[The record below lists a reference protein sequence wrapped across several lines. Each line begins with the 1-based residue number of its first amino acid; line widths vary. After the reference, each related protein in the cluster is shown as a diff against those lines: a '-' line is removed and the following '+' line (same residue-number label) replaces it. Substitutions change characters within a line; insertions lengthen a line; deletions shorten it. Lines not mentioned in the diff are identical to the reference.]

1 MRRNLIKTFAA
12 LAAIALLTGFGL
24 PTQTAVAAELELVL
38 GTGNTNGKLFAAG
51 SAISM
56 ASVIEGKGIKV
67 YNYGTKG
74 GNDNIK
80 RISKKKRAIN
90 FALVTAKDLAAA
102 KEKQRKEFSGLMAVG
117 KEKGETILLIVR
129 NKAPK
134 KVSKGDYAAAV
145 AEFVRVIKSAKSA
158 KMVKKSWSAFS
169 PSSGASEFKA
179 AGIKLHKAA
188 VM

>member
-1 MRRNLIKTFAA
+1 MKRNLIKTLAT
-12 LAAIALLTGFGL
+12 LAAIAVLAGFGQ
-24 PTQTAVAAELELVL
+24 PIQTAVAADLELVL

-74 GNDNIK
+74 GKDNIK

-90 FALVTAKDLAAA
+90 FALVTVKDLTKA
-102 KEKQRKEFSGLMAVG
+102 KEKQRKAFSGLMALG
-117 KEKGETILLIVR
+117 KSKGEMVLLIVR

-145 AEFVRVIKSAKSA
+145 AEFVRVLKSAKSA
-158 KMVKKSWSAFS
+158 KLVRQQWPGFG
-169 PSSGASEFKA
+169 PSSGAADFKA
-179 AGIKLHKAA
+179 AGVKLHKAA
-188 VM
+188 IM